1 MAGLSSYTRPHVLMG
16 CKGERPSYG
25 HCVVETLYESH
36 GILPF
41 GGAQDGK
48 KGVFCL
54 IDDNILIPWNTH
66 YVV

>member
-1 MAGLSSYTRPHVLMG
+1 M
-16 CKGERPSYG
+16 
-25 HCVVETLYESH
+25 VETLYESH